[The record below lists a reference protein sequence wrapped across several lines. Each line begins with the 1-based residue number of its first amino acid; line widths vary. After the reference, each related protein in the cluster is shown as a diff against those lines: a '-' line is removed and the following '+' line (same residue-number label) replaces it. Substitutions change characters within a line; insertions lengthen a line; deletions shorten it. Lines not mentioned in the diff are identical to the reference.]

1 MAVTLPELVRQ
12 LSVLPPERVAELYDF
27 VLFLKTRPAAAVDE
41 SDAWSD
47 EDRRDAARASQ
58 HYAEAMFAAQKE
70 DDD

>member
-1 MAVTLPELVRQ
+1 MVVTLPELVRQ
-12 LSVLPPERVAELYDF
+12 LSVLPPERVAEVYDF

-47 EDRRDAARASQ
+47 EDRRDATRASQ